1 MITLTAILWANEGQ
15 HDLLVEYEN
24 RVLELIPKHGGR
36 VVERMRADQ
45 KDDGPYEVQIIEL
58 PNDEALAEYMIDP
71 VRVALAEMHA
81 TAIKQTLV
89 MRGAS
94 AL

>member
-45 KDDGPYEVQIIEL
+45 KDDGPYEVQIIQL
-58 PNDEALAEYMIDP
+58 PDDEALAEYMIDP
-71 VRVALAEMHA
+71 MRVALAQMHA

>member
-36 VVERMRADQ
+36 VVERMRADH

-58 PNDEALAEYMIDP
+58 PDDEALAEYMIDP
-71 VRVALAEMHA
+71 MRVALAEMHA